1 VQQLVEEGI
10 EMDPFGQGFVSMS
23 GPIKN
28 AEVLVKKR
36 LLHHGGNSMLRWMVG
51 NVVVKKDDA
60 ENVKFSKAK
69 AGDKIDG
76 VVALIMAL
84 GEKMTVE
91 NSDVSKTS
99 KYESND
105 IRFL

>member
-1 VQQLVEEGI
+1 VDGC
-10 EMDPFGQGFVSMS
+10 
-23 GPIKN
+23 
-28 AEVLVKKR
+28 
-36 LLHHGGNSMLRWMVG
+36 
-51 NVVVKKDDA
+51 
-60 ENVKFSKAK
+60 KAK

-99 KYESND
+99 TYESND